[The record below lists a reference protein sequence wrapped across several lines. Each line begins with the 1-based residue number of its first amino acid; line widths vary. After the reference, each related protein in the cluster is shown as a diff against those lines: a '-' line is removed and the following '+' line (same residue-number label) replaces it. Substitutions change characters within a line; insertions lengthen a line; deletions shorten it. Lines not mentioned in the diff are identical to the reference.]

1 MIFLLQNLID
11 AVSLGCLYALFALSI
26 AMIFGVAR
34 IVNFANG
41 DLMTVGGFSLLLSGV
56 IGSVPTLVVGFAG
69 VIVLSLA
76 MERFAFRK
84 IIKAPMPTLMVMSL
98 GVSLL
103 IQNILLILL
112 GSRPKGILFAEF
124 LAEPLRLGDLR
135 ISALNVVT
143 IVVLAV
149 MGGGLVYVLKR
160 TSVGVQLRAAAEDF
174 QMARLVGVRAN
185 WVVAASFAISG
196 VLAAASGMIL
206 ALQVGT
212 ASYNLGGR
220 AVILGFIATVL
231 GGLGSIAGAALGG
244 FIIGFATVMAQIFLP
259 EAVSPFRDAFVYSAV
274 ILVLLFRPQGLFV
287 AFGRGVRA

>member
-1 MIFLLQNLID
+1 MIYVLQNLID
-11 AVSLGCLYALFALSI
+11 AISLGCLYALFALSI

-41 DLMTVGGFSLLLSGV
+41 ELMTVGGFSLLLSGV
-56 IGSVPTLVVGFAG
+56 IGGVPTLLAGLGG
-69 VIVLSLA
+69 VIMLSLA

-103 IQNILLILL
+103 IQNILLIIF
-112 GSRPKGILFAEF
+112 GSRPKGILFAQF
-124 LAEPLRLGDLR
+124 LVEPLRFGALR
-135 ISALNVVT
+135 ISTLNAVT
-143 IVVLAV
+143 ILVLAV
-149 MGGGLVYVLKR
+149 LGGGLVYGLKR
-160 TSVGVQLRAAAEDF
+160 TSIGIQLRAAAEDF

-185 WVVAASFAISG
+185 RVVAASFAISG
-196 VLAAASGMIL
+196 VMAAAAGMIL

-212 ASYNLGGR
+212 SSYNLGGR

-244 FIIGFATVMAQIFLP
+244 FLIGFATVMAQIFLP
-259 EAVSPFRDAFVYSAV
+259 PEVSPFRDAFVFAAV
-274 ILVLLFRPQGLFV
+274 ILILLFRPQGLFV

>member
-1 MIFLLQNLID
+1 MIFFLQNLID

-41 DLMTVGGFSLLLSGV
+41 DLMTVGGFSLLLSGA
-56 IGSVPTLVVGFAG
+56 IGSVPTLVVGFAA

-103 IQNILLILL
+103 IQNILLIIF
-112 GSRPKGILFAEF
+112 GSRPKGVLFAAF
-124 LAEPLRLGDLR
+124 LTEPLRLGDLR

-185 WVVAASFAISG
+185 WVVAASFALSG
-196 VLAAASGMIL
+196 IMAAASGMIL
-206 ALQVGT
+206 ALQLGT

-259 EAVSPFRDAFVYSAV
+259 EAVSPFRDSFVYAAV
-274 ILVLLFRPQGLFV
+274 ILVLLFRPQGLFI